1 MKIFLILL
9 TMLVL
14 SCDGQ
19 ADQKKE
25 KNMPKHSNRLSQVT
39 SPYLQQH
46 AHNPVDWY
54 PWGEEAFA
62 KARAENKP
70 ILLSIGYA
78 ACHWCHVMEKESFE
92 NEEIAALM
100 NSLFVNIKVDREERP
115 DVDQLYMRY
124 VQLLTGS
131 GGWPMTVFL
140 TPQLKPFYGG
150 TYFPPENRYGRP
162 GFRRLLQL
170 ISDYY
175 HNQKDD
181 LNKNLKKIEMAITA
195 SFSEINGQKLPDR
208 NTFNQACKRLAEMY
222 EPEYGGLG
230 NAPKFPAVQAFN
242 LFLRKYAND
251 GEQRYLDMVTHTLKS
266 MGKGGVYDQLGSGFA
281 RYSTDNS
288 WLVPHFEKM
297 LYDNAQIVQLYLDTY
312 LITKDEFYLQI
323 VKEILAF
330 VMREMT
336 DPEGGFYSSF
346 DADSEGEEGKFYI
359 WDKKE
364 IIQILG
370 EENGEIFCA
379 YYGVTEQGN
388 FEGKNILN
396 VVTDIPTLAVRFK
409 TDEEVVQGS
418 IADSKEKLFQIRK
431 NRIPPALDD
440 KILLSWNALMHS
452 AFAKAYQVLGDKA
465 YETVIRHNIAFIQ
478 KKMVR
483 DNTLFHTYKDGIA
496 KQNAFL
502 DDYAYLIQALLDA
515 YEALYEPSWLRWAD
529 ELTRQANGIFWD
541 ENNGGYYYT
550 SADEQLLHRIKD
562 ENDQSIPSATGV
574 MLMNMLRL
582 YSVNE
587 NSDYITRTEAL
598 FKKYEPVFVKNPY
611 GYASYLNALDFYLNK
626 PKEILLVQGK
636 RTAVQPMLKAI
647 FTEFI
652 PNKVVLVINLEGGNE
667 AIQSSVFQDR
677 NTVNDMTTAYV
688 CHNFICSMPVT
699 NAATLR
705 QLIKKN
711 NKFTIFP
718 TTLIIFAQLFC
729 VKVEDK
735 QKY

>member
-1 MKIFLILL
+1 MKIFLILS

-25 KNMPKHSNRLSQVT
+25 KNMPKHSNRLSQET

-705 QLIKKN
+705 QLIKK
-711 NKFTIFP
+711 K
-718 TTLIIFAQLFC
+718 
-729 VKVEDK
+729 
-735 QKY
+735 

>member
-1 MKIFLILL
+1 MKIFLILS

-25 KNMPKHSNRLSQVT
+25 KNMPKHSNRLSQET

-297 LYDNAQIVQLYLDTY
+297 LYDNAQLVQLYLDTY

-705 QLIKKN
+705 QLIKK
-711 NKFTIFP
+711 K
-718 TTLIIFAQLFC
+718 
-729 VKVEDK
+729 
-735 QKY
+735 

>member
-25 KNMPKHSNRLSQVT
+25 KNMPKHSNRLSQET

-297 LYDNAQIVQLYLDTY
+297 LYDNAQLVQLYLDTY

-705 QLIKKN
+705 QLIKK
-711 NKFTIFP
+711 K
-718 TTLIIFAQLFC
+718 
-729 VKVEDK
+729 
-735 QKY
+735 